1 MKKMILLFVCLVGV
15 FSIHAQDI
23 QQLYLQTV
31 VTQYFVN
38 NKSEIWS

>member
-1 MKKMILLFVCLVGV
+1 MIGISKKIKNDFY
-15 FSIHAQDI
+15 I
-23 QQLYLQTV
+23 QFLYLQTV

>member
-23 QQLYLQTV
+23 Q
-31 VTQYFVN
+31 FKG
-38 NKSEIWS
+38 NKTFF